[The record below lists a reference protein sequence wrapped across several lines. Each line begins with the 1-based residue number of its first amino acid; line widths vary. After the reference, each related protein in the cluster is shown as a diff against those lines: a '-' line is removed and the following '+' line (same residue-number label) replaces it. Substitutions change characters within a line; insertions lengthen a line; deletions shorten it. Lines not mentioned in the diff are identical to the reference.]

1 MNTNTMTDSTLSQRM
16 EQLEQ
21 RMHLLQ
27 RADTRARRWK
37 TTALVAGFAV
47 IGLAGIAATQSA
59 LTPDV
64 LRARRFEVVDQNDK
78 IVMLAGI
85 GQNGGQLDI
94 WANSGTNVVRLGSN
108 ADGGDLAMWN
118 NATQGVVSM
127 YATSQGGRIEAVMPD
142 GSGSATLRAEATG
155 PAMVIADGENHPRI
169 VATTS
174 GTTTRFTVRSADGSE
189 VVAIGALDGQGGTI
203 RVAQTD
209 GSIAAQMLAV
219 ENGGSIGCT
228 NRAGSRAAFIESGS
242 QDSGGMLTLYTADGS
257 PGISAL
263 GQSEAGSRI
272 TLFNSQRMPAGI
284 FQSGAID
291 TPMIAFLQNG
301 NRVAGLGASTSGGI
315 LNLAQ
320 PDGKAVIVAGA
331 AADANGGAISIRSGT
346 GSQLVRLGVDR
357 LGAGEVAVYDG
368 PGTRSRVLSAIA
380 NAP

>member
-27 RADTRARRWK
+27 HADTRARRWK

-59 LTPDV
+59 GTPDV

-142 GSGSATLRAEATG
+142 GSGSASLRAETTG
-155 PAMVIADGENHPRI
+155 PAMMIADGENRPRI
-169 VATTS
+169 VATAS
-174 GTTTRFTVRSADGSE
+174 GTTTRFTVRTADGNE
-189 VVAIGALDGQGGTI
+189 VVALGALDGQGGTI

-242 QDSGGMLTLYTADGS
+242 QDAGGMLTLYTADGS

-263 GQSEAGSRI
+263 GQSETGSRI
-272 TLFNSQRMPAGI
+272 TLFNSQRLPAGV

-291 TPMIAFLQNG
+291 TPMISFLQNG
-301 NRVAGLGASTSGGI
+301 KRVAGLGASASGGI

-357 LGAGEVAVYDG
+357 IGAGEVAVYDG